1 MPELQ
6 AIVDFSIQINKFVN
20 IDLFQRGFY
29 QIRLSLKLP
38 NCKLVNKIELNHL
51 NRTNLNYLRAT
62 KSDSSFS
69 NFIPHTEF
77 PHNNNDESNGNVGIL
92 LPSCIINGMA
102 TSKTFQINY
111 KNEEILL
118 NDTVSY
124 RMNIC
129 LDIMN
134 CMEQMQKTNIELNV
148 ELWYSDQEFILNQYD
163 TMICVSTRQ
172 LRIHFDLCRG
182 IHYSLPV
189 IFDYFHLSAVTISL
203 HGCLVQL
210 CQPYIS
216 SSSSSSSSSSLL
228 TSKNTNSFTSTT
240 STNWL
245 SSLLKQSTDGMNGKK
260 IDNNQFMLQLWRIQ
274 LAQWKLVSIMSLSL
288 LNLKRALDE
297 YYRILTPWHQA
308 KINYDRL
315 FVKVSLDNFSELS
328 GDCFRQIQ
336 NHLND
341 VHSNLNV
348 ENVMEELFAKKF
360 PENNFHSCLTDGLE
374 RKKLDDIID
383 TIEHD
388 VAHLCGLTIEQWQRF
403 LMLVQNSERINQH
416 LAKLHHF
423 QRIRRFSEGF
433 FLIEHPR
440 MNLNGSLCDQNSN
453 LFLELSDNLRKSS
466 YFINLP
472 PCDVECIHL
481 DGDYNT
487 LPIIFEEKFQY
498 TKQSE
503 PIVLEN
509 GDQKK
514 SIKSAQSP
522 SKLSL
527 SSSTTTSS
535 STSPKSNSMRFSF
548 FSRFNNS
555 NNSIHNNNNNGKP
568 SSTSGSSGEK
578 CSNQKIQKNCHSNI
592 KTMEIF
598 ELYKSE
604 LFTNETQNNQIDL
617 EQMNRKIKLLNS
629 FLTKKNNMIKNYSQ
643 LSMDFQ
649 NDKIFKKPLTN
660 SPSSSSSQNSNSEI
674 SKPSSLTIE
683 SSNNHSWP
691 ELSPKTIISD
701 EKGMKKASNDSK
713 KKHHNHH
720 QNKDLES
727 STKILDIFPCVNYQN
742 FPGTMYFPKPPK
754 EFAMEEMID
763 EPVAHE
769 VCMKPIPTDQQENNI
784 DDEQSNMESTSINPK
799 IIIEDVFSN
808 QLNHHSKMNNS
819 LSFQDLTKI
828 KTTTSTAST
837 TNESTVDDSLAKQ
850 IVDLKNSNKNLLESS
865 KDDIYLKSNN
875 LNHTKF
881 TFMELLQSDHCLIC
895 CGSIDAKRANDSWP
909 CKCIRTPINCVV
921 TKSSSSTATADHTS
935 TEPRKDDQPKLSKNN
950 NDDDNQKTSI
960 TTPPPFRRVS
970 LFDTEFISFLG
981 EKETFR
987 NSIAHK
993 VQDLMFYSDFSTLAS
1008 RIPYFQCDA
1017 DFKSFKDLHL
1027 IVCVHGLDGN
1037 SADLRL
1043 VKTYLEIGLPTN
1055 NFEFLMSQRNQGET
1069 FDSLE
1074 TLTERLINEIE
1085 NFISTLK
1092 SKPSKISFIGHS
1104 LGNIII
1110 RAAISRSD
1118 FLKRWRNK
1126 FHTFL
1131 SLSGPHLGLAYNRS
1145 GLVNMGLW
1153 FIQKFKRAQSL
1164 NQLSMKDATDIKQT
1178 FLYRLSKKPGIEFFR
1193 NILLCG
1199 STQDYYVPIHSAHIE
1214 LCNAAI
1220 NDQSEYGIAYREMT
1234 DNIIQRFMSRPELN
1248 IIRYDV
1254 HHALNSNT
1262 NSLIGRAAHIAV
1274 LDSEL
1279 FIEKFMMVTGLGYFV

>member
-527 SSSTTTSS
+527 SSSTTT
-535 STSPKSNSMRFSF
+535 
-548 FSRFNNS
+548 
-555 NNSIHNNNNNGKP
+555 
-568 SSTSGSSGEK
+568 
-578 CSNQKIQKNCHSNI
+578 
-592 KTMEIF
+592 
-598 ELYKSE
+598 
-604 LFTNETQNNQIDL
+604 
-617 EQMNRKIKLLNS
+617 
-629 FLTKKNNMIKNYSQ
+629 IKNYSQ

-720 QNKDLES
+720 RNKDLEN